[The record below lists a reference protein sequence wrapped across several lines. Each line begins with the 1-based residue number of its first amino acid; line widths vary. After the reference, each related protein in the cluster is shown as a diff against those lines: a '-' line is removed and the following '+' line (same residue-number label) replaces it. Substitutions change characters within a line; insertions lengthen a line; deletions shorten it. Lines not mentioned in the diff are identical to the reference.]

1 MGYLI
6 DTDAIIDYLKNQET
20 SISSFKKFIN
30 QPIRISVISF
40 IEIEYGS
47 MKSFQP
53 EKRKRE
59 FKDFIDSF
67 SVVMIPIESSVAAE
81 FIKIKIDLE
90 KKRVPLADF
99 DLLIAATA
107 LVNNLI
113 LATRNKKHFSRIKNL
128 KL

>member
-1 MGYLI
+1 
-6 DTDAIIDYLKNQET
+6 
-20 SISSFKKFIN
+20 
-30 QPIRISVISF
+30 
-40 IEIEYGS
+40 

-128 KL
+128 KLI